1 MGILGN
7 LFMAGAVHHH
17 NNRRNGISRRLFGA
31 VPDSGN
37 VVICGGDSTSNDT
50 FSYEIKAD
58 SLVDTIMQSA
68 TKRKPTLCFYSDDS
82 LTPIIMDL
90 MKDNN
95 IKDNL
100 CIFGHTYSYIPFDKN
115 VDHFKAEQM
124 MDELVASYNHKN
136 NSFGTAVQTIMSILL
151 NVLSD
156 YFPNDYYTYSN
167 LANIIEHL
175 VNSKG
180 EDDFLDWF
188 SSITSA
194 DVDPFENK
202 LTIEWNTAIT
212 EFNNFWGKVDSEVR
226 TFQKAG
232 LRKRSLFSCLLE
244 NKVCIFKLSSN
255 YNRNIVELLLNELA
269 IFKDCSRDYT
279 IINYNV
285 NMSAVSKYE
294 LLDAGRSILIGNT
307 LQSIGMKDYNPPR
320 ASFVSL
326 GIASEEAAEIFN
338 KMVATGWWTQV
349 SMGFGRHNHVEFAP
363 KHQEPIPPNVLVS
376 IRDGSAYIIN
386 PQGYEQVDIMF

>member
-1 MGILGN
+1 MGVLGN

-37 VVICGGDSTSNDT
+37 VVICGGDSTSYDSI
-50 FSYEIKAD
+50 SYEIKED
-58 SLVDTIMQSA
+58 SLIDTIIQSA
-68 TKRKPTLCFYSDDS
+68 AKRKPTLCFYSDDS

-90 MKDNN
+90 MNDNK

-115 VDHFKAEQM
+115 VDHFKVEQM
-124 MDELVASYNHKN
+124 MDELITSYNRKN
-136 NSFGTAVQTIMSILL
+136 NSFSTNVQTIMSILL
-151 NVLSD
+151 DVLND

-188 SSITSA
+188 SSVTSA
-194 DVDPFENK
+194 DIDPFENK

-226 TFQKAG
+226 AFQKNG

-255 YNRNIVELLLNELA
+255 YNLNIVELLLNELA

-294 LLDAGRSILIGNT
+294 LLDVGRSILIGNT

-320 ASFVSL
+320 AYFVSL
-326 GIASEEAAEIFN
+326 GITNEEATEIFN

-349 SMGFGRHNHVEFAP
+349 SMGFGHHAHVEFAP
-363 KHQEPIPPNVLVS
+363 KHQEPIPPNVLVN
-376 IRDGSAYIIN
+376 IRDGSAYIVS